1 MPRVLTKEGVYRK
14 AGSKCYYMGIRV
26 DDENVVNRSTRM
38 RTKEAAKQVYWA
50 ERERLLKEALNIHS
64 DKTPDDIL
72 PLWKTMAESEFG
84 AKYIAAVEDDLKR
97 HWQSLMAKPVA
108 RITQEEVHAIEVKIR
123 ASGFMP
129 ETINKAINAFSCLI
143 TFAIKRLGWFKYV
156 EFRFERERVVP
167 KSKDVVGKHHVVA
180 FLAAIAANGNILALL
195 CVAMMLGLGLRECE
209 VLHACWANFVLGI
222 DGHLLYKAQSKD
234 GPERLIPVPE
244 WLEVMIRNY
253 EAAILSGK
261 FRFSKRAGRPRGGPK
276 REPKQGVAVPAE
288 RDWLFPNARGVPYSQ
303 GYTSRYI
310 KAACSQLGL
319 PSLSPHR
326 MRGSAANLLKLEG
339 LSPDEIQKILGHAS
353 IVTTSLYLTQSHAV
367 ARTVQNALGRQLFPG
382 AGSALRELREQ
393 AQRQPVSSLL
403 PKPAPP
409 IEALLEMLATIDS
422 PAMKFLPPLDPGP
435 PPAVDQP
442 DQGEKDAGSIA
453 AGVRAISFSPR
464 PARPTKELLREL
476 VWRVPTSTLAK
487 LFGVSDT
494 TIANWCDEDGI
505 PKPPRGFWAKLLPTL
520 NALRRE
526 FGQETEG

>member
-26 DDENVVNRSTRM
+26 DDETVVNRSTGM
-38 RTKEAAKQVYWA
+38 RTKKAAIEVYWA
-50 ERERLLKEALNIHS
+50 KREILIKESLNIHS
-64 DKTPDDIL
+64 DKTPRDIL
-72 PLWKTMAESEFG
+72 PLWLEMAKGEFTQ
-84 AKYIAAVEDDLKR
+84 KYISSVGDDLER
-97 HWQSLMAKPVA
+97 HWHSLMDTPVL
-108 RITQEEVHAIEVKIR
+108 RITQEEVRAIEVKIR
-123 ASGFMP
+123 ACGFMP
-129 ETINKAINAFSCLI
+129 ESFNKAINSFSCLI
-143 TFAIKRLGWFKYV
+143 TYAKKGLRWFNYV
-156 EFRFERERVVP
+156 DFEFSRQKVVR
-167 KSKDVVGKHHVVA
+167 KDKDVVGKHHVVA
-180 FLAAIAANGNILALL
+180 FLAAIAATGNILALL

-209 VLHACWANFVLGI
+209 VLHACWANFALGI

-253 EAAILSGK
+253 EAAILSGN

-276 REPKQGVAVPAE
+276 QQPKQGVAASAE
-288 RDWLFPNARGVPYSQ
+288 RDWLFPNAQGAPYSQ

-339 LSPDEIQKILGHAS
+339 LTPDEIQKILGHAS

-367 ARTVQNALGRQLFPG
+367 ARNVQNALGRQLFPG
-382 AGSALRELREQ
+382 AVSALRELREQ
-393 AQRQPVSSLL
+393 AQRQPVNSLL

-409 IEALLEMLATIDS
+409 IEALLETLATIDS
-422 PAMKFLPPLDPGP
+422 PAMKFLPPLAPGP
-435 PPAVDQP
+435 SPAMDQP
-442 DQGEKDAGSIA
+442 DPGEKDGSNIA
-453 AGVRAISFSPR
+453 AGVRAIDFSPR

-494 TIANWCDEDGI
+494 TIGNWCDEEGI
-505 PKPPRGFWAKLLPTL
+505 PKPPRGFWAKLLPAL
-520 NALRRE
+520 NALRKE
-526 FGQETEG
+526 FGQEQEG